1 MWPVIVAAVRRYF
14 PIIVLPVAVVVG
26 AVGYGVEGAITGRKD
41 QEWKTKSTMEER
53 QDRQLEL
60 SEPTD
65 DQLKERTFVP
75 RNIFEKNK

>member
-1 MWPVIVAAVRRYF
+1 MWPVIVAAVRTYF

-26 AVGYGVEGAITGRKD
+26 AVGYGIEGAITGRKD

>member
-1 MWPVIVAAVRRYF
+1 MWPVIVAAVRTYF